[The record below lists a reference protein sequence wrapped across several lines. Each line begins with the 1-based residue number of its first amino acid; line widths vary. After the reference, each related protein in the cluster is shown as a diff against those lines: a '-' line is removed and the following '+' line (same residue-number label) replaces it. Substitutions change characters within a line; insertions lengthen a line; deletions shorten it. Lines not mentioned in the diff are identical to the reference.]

1 MLAAAWY
8 QPSMT
13 TSWHLEAEAP
23 VGRGVTARRHR
34 LSNGLGLL
42 TAIDRRAPIVALQT
56 WYRVGSR
63 HERPGATGMAHL
75 FEHLMFGQ
83 TESLPPG
90 EFDRLVERTGGES
103 NAATWVDWTYYRL
116 SLPTRDLALGIRLEA
131 ERMQHLVLT
140 PTPVE
145 AERDVVTNERRE
157 RVEDDVDG
165 WLDEQLM
172 AHAFTEHP
180 YRWPTIGWMEDIRAL
195 SLPDIQAFYRTWYA
209 PNNATLVCVGDFDEA
224 ALLDLVAHSYGAIA
238 PQTLPAVLRAVEP
251 EQTRERVVRAPKP
264 IATDRLLVGYKAPG
278 QDDADWAVLE
288 IVATLLAGCP
298 SARLYR
304 RLVIERE
311 AASSV
316 DAQLTPFRDPSL
328 LRLAVTTARGHT
340 ADEILASIDQELA
353 AMAAQPPGRA
363 EVEKAKAIAETDFWT
378 SLVDVDGKAEAIG
391 HYETALGDFRKVNT
405 LAERLARVT
414 ADDVA
419 RCVRSYLR
427 AERRTIVIAEPESP
441 DADDDIDDGDD
452 GGDGDPSARAGAR
465 GGDGE

>member
-1 MLAAAWY
+1 
-8 QPSMT
+8 MT
-13 TSWHLEAEAP
+13 QSWQLEAEAP
-23 VGRGVTARRHR
+23 VGRGVMARRFR
-34 LSNGLGLL
+34 LGNGLGLI
-42 TAIDRRAPIVALQT
+42 TAVDRRSPIVALQT

-83 TESLPPG
+83 TQSLPPG

-116 SLPTRDLALGIRLEA
+116 SLPTRDLALGIKLEA
-131 ERMQHLVLT
+131 ERMQHLVLEH
-140 PTPVE
+140 TPVE
-145 AERDVVTNERRE
+145 SERDVVTNERRE

-172 AHAFTEHP
+172 AQAFTLHP

-195 SLPDIQAFYRTWYA
+195 SLPDIQAFYKTWYA
-209 PNNATLVCVGDFDEA
+209 PNSATIVCCGDFEEA
-224 ALLDLVAHSYGAIA
+224 ALLELVAQHYGGIE
-238 PQTLPAVLRAVEP
+238 PGTLPAETSRLVEP

-278 QDDADWAVLE
+278 QDDPDWAVLE

-304 RLVIERE
+304 RLVIEGE
-311 AASSV
+311 VASSV

-328 LRLAVTTARGHT
+328 MRLAVTAARGHS
-340 ADEILASIDQELA
+340 ADEILGIVDQELQL
-353 AMAAQPPGRA
+353 MVDKPPLAG
-363 EVEKAKAIAETDFWT
+363 EVEKAKALAETDFWT
-378 SLVDVDGKAEAIG
+378 SLVDIDGRAEALG

-405 LAERLARVT
+405 LAERLAAVT
-414 ADDVA
+414 PDDVA
-419 RCVRSYLR
+419 RVIKQYLR
-427 AERRTIVIAEPESP
+427 PERRTIVVATPEEG
-441 DADDDIDDGDD
+441 DGDD
-452 GGDGDPSARAGAR
+452 DDDDE
-465 GGDGE
+465 DGEDDEDDEDTAA

>member
-1 MLAAAWY
+1 MSSLGWK
-8 QPSMT
+8 
-13 TSWHLEAEAP
+13 LEAEAP
-23 VGRGVTARRHR
+23 AGRGTTARRYR
-34 LSNGLGLL
+34 LSNGLGVI
-42 TAIDRRAPIVALQT
+42 TAIDKRAPIVALQT
-56 WYRVGSR
+56 WFRVGSR

-116 SLPTRDLALGIRLEA
+116 SLPARDLPLGVRLEA
-131 ERMQHLVLT
+131 ERMQHLVLET
-140 PTPVE
+140 GPVE
-145 AERDVVTNERRE
+145 SERDVVTNERRE

-195 SLPDIQAFYRTWYA
+195 SLADIRAFYRTWYA
-209 PNNATLVCVGDFDEA
+209 PNNAVIVCVGDFDEP
-224 ALLDLVAHSYGAIA
+224 ALLDLIANHYGTIPPAE
-238 PQTLPAVLRAVEP
+238 LPEASSTVEP

-278 QDDADWAVLE
+278 QDHDDWATLE
-288 IVATLLAGCP
+288 IVSTLLAGCP

-328 LRLAVTTARGHT
+328 LRLAVTAARGHT
-340 ADEILASIDQELA
+340 ADEILSVIDAELA
-353 AMAAQPPGRA
+353 AMAASPPSRA

-378 SLVDVDGKAEAIG
+378 SLVDVDGKAEALG
-391 HYETALGDFRKVNT
+391 HYEVSLGDFRKVNV
-405 LAERLARVT
+405 LADRLAQVT
-414 ADDVA
+414 AEDVA
-419 RCVRSYLR
+419 RVVREYLR
-427 AERRTIVIAEPESP
+427 PERRTIVIAEPE
-441 DADDDIDDGDD
+441 
-452 GGDGDPSARAGAR
+452 
-465 GGDGE
+465 DGEGDLEGEADGEGDAE

>member
-1 MLAAAWY
+1 MIAEVW
-8 QPSMT
+8 Q
-13 TSWHLEAEAP
+13 LEAEAP
-23 VGRGVTARRHR
+23 VGRGMTARRYR
-34 LSNGLGLL
+34 LANGLGLI
-42 TAIDRRAPIVALQT
+42 AAVDKRAPIIALQT

-83 TESLPPG
+83 TETLPPG

-116 SLPTRDLALGIRLEA
+116 SLPARDLALGLRLEA
-131 ERMQHLVLT
+131 ERMQHLVLEH
-140 PTPVE
+140 TPVE

-172 AHAFTEHP
+172 ACAFTEHP

-195 SLPDIQAFYRTWYA
+195 ALPDMRSFYRTWYA
-209 PNNATLVCVGDFDEA
+209 PNNATIVCVGDFDEP
-224 ALLDLVAHSYGAIA
+224 ALLDLVETHYGAIA
-238 PQTLPAVLRAVEP
+238 PATLPAVPSVDEP
-251 EQTRERVVRAPKP
+251 AQARERVVRAPKP

-278 QDDADWAVLE
+278 QDEPDWAVLE

-304 RLVIERE
+304 RLVIDRE

-328 LRLAVTTARGHT
+328 LRLAVTAARGHR
-340 ADEILASIDQELA
+340 ADEILGVIDAELS
-353 AMAAQPPGRA
+353 AMAETPPTKA
-363 EVEKAKAIAETDFWT
+363 EVEKAKAIAETDFWS
-378 SLVDVDGKAEAIG
+378 SLADVDGKAEALG
-391 HYETALGDFRKVNT
+391 HYETALSDFRKLGT
-405 LAERLARVT
+405 IAERLAAVT
-414 ADDVA
+414 TDDVA
-419 RCVRSYLR
+419 RVVRAYLR
-427 AERRTIVIAEPESP
+427 TTRRTVVIAEPESEEE
-441 DADDDIDDGDD
+441 D
-452 GGDGDPSARAGAR
+452 S
-465 GGDGE
+465 E

>member
-1 MLAAAWY
+1 
-8 QPSMT
+8 MT
-13 TSWHLEAEAP
+13 TSWRLESEAQI
-23 VGRGVTARRHR
+23 GRGIAARRFR
-34 LSNGLGLL
+34 LGNGLGLI
-42 TAIDRRAPIVALQT
+42 TALDRHAPIVSLQT

-75 FEHLMFGQ
+75 FEHLMFGP
-83 TESLPPG
+83 TDSLPPG

-116 SLPTRDLALGIRLEA
+116 SLPARDLPLGIRLESG
-131 ERMQHLVLT
+131 RMRHLVLE

-172 AHAFTEHP
+172 AHAFTDHP

-195 SLPDIQAFYRTWYA
+195 SLPDIRAFYRTWYA
-209 PNNATLVCVGDFDEA
+209 PNNATLVCVGEFDEA
-224 ALLDLVAHSYGAIA
+224 AVLDLVESSYGAIA
-238 PQTLPAVLRAVEP
+238 PAVLPDVPAVREP

-278 QDDADWAVLE
+278 QDDPDWAVLE

-304 RLVIERE
+304 RLVIDRE

-328 LRLAVTTARGHT
+328 LRLAVTASRGHT
-340 ADEILASIDQELA
+340 ADEILAAIDRELA
-353 AMAAQPPGRA
+353 AMAEWPPRHA

-378 SLVDVDGKAEAIG
+378 SLVDIDGKAEALG
-391 HYETALGDFRKVNT
+391 HYETALGDFRKVNAV
-405 LAERLARVT
+405 AERLAAVT

-419 RCVRSYLR
+419 RCVRAYLR
-427 AERRTIVIAEPESP
+427 ADHRTVVIAEPESP
-441 DADDDIDDGDD
+441 GGGDGDDDDDGDD
-452 GGDGDPSARAGAR
+452 GDGGDDFGDEQDGDAG
-465 GGDGE
+465 

>member
-1 MLAAAWY
+1 
-8 QPSMT
+8 MT
-13 TSWHLEAEAP
+13 TSWHLEAEAQ
-23 VGRGVTARRHR
+23 VGRGVTARRFR
-34 LSNGLGLL
+34 LANGLGLL

-116 SLPTRDLALGIRLEA
+116 SLPARDLALGIRLEA

-195 SLPDIQAFYRTWYA
+195 SLPDIHAFYRTWYA

-224 ALLDLVAHSYGAIA
+224 ALMDLVATSYGHIPPA
-238 PQTLPAVLRAVEP
+238 TLPEVVRIPEP

-278 QDDADWAVLE
+278 QDEADWATLE

-328 LRLAVTTARGHT
+328 LRLAVTAARGHT
-340 ADEILASIDQELA
+340 ADEILASIDRELA
-353 AMAAQPPGRA
+353 AMTEQPPQRA

-391 HYETALGDFRKVNT
+391 HYETALGDFRKVNAI
-405 LAERLARVT
+405 AERLAAVSVE
-414 ADDVA
+414 DVA
-419 RCVRSYLR
+419 RCVRAYLR
-427 AERRTIVIAEPESP
+427 PERRTIVIAEPESP
-441 DADDDIDDGDD
+441 ELFDDEPAGDESPGDTRGDDD
-452 GGDGDPSARAGAR
+452 
-465 GGDGE
+465 

>member
-1 MLAAAWY
+1 
-8 QPSMT
+8 MT
-13 TSWHLEAEAP
+13 TSWRLEAEAQI
-23 VGRGVTARRHR
+23 GHGVTARRFR
-34 LSNGLGLL
+34 LGNGLGLI
-42 TAIDRRAPIVALQT
+42 TAVDRRAPIVALQT

-75 FEHLMFGQ
+75 FEHLMFGP
-83 TESLPPG
+83 TRTLPPG
-90 EFDRLVERTGGES
+90 EFDRLVEGTGGES

-116 SLPTRDLALGIRLEA
+116 SLPARDLPLGIRLESG
-131 ERMQHLVLT
+131 RMQNLVLE

-195 SLPDIQAFYRTWYA
+195 SLPEIRAFYRTWYA
-209 PNNATLVCVGDFDEA
+209 PNNATLVCVGEFDEPA
-224 ALLDLVAHSYGAIA
+224 VLDLVARSYGDIPPA
-238 PQTLPAVLRAVEP
+238 TLPAATLVREP
-251 EQTRERVVRAPKP
+251 EQTRERIVRAPKP
-264 IATDRLLVGYKAPG
+264 IATDRLLIGYKAPG
-278 QDDADWAVLE
+278 QDDPDWATLE

-304 RLVIERE
+304 RLVIEGE

-328 LRLAVTTARGHT
+328 LRLAVTASRGHS
-340 ADEILASIDQELA
+340 ADEIVAAIDRELA
-353 AMAAQPPGRA
+353 RMAEQPPRHA

-405 LAERLARVT
+405 IAARLAAVT
-414 ADDVA
+414 TDDVA
-419 RCVRSYLR
+419 RCVRGYLR
-427 AERRTIVIAEPESP
+427 SERRTVVIAEPES
-441 DADDDIDDGDD
+441 ADGDGGDEDDYQDGDD
-452 GGDGDPSARAGAR
+452 
-465 GGDGE
+465 

>member
-1 MLAAAWY
+1 M
-8 QPSMT
+8 S
-13 TSWHLEAEAP
+13 SWQLEAEAP
-23 VGRGVTARRHR
+23 AGRGTTARRYR
-34 LSNGLGLL
+34 LANGLGLI
-42 TAIDRRAPIVALQT
+42 TALDRRAPIVALQT
-56 WYRVGSR
+56 WFRVGSR

-116 SLPTRDLALGIRLEA
+116 SLPSRDLPLGIRLES
-131 ERMQHLVLT
+131 ERMQHLVLE

-145 AERDVVTNERRE
+145 SERDVVTNERRE

-172 AHAFTEHP
+172 AHAFTVHP

-195 SLPDIQAFYRTWYA
+195 SLPEIRAFYRTWYA
-209 PNNATLVCVGDFDEA
+209 PNNATIVCVGDFDEP
-224 ALLDLVAHSYGAIA
+224 ALLDLIANHYGAIPPA
-238 PQTLPAVLRAVEP
+238 TLPATEKIAEP
-251 EQTRERVVRAPKP
+251 PQTRERIVRAPKP

-278 QDDADWAVLE
+278 QDEPDWATLE

-311 AASSV
+311 LASSV

-328 LRLAVTTARGHT
+328 LRLAVTAARGHG
-340 ADEILASIDQELA
+340 ADQILAVIDEELA
-353 AMAAQPPGRA
+353 LMAAQPPARA

-378 SLVDVDGKAEAIG
+378 SLVDVDGKAEALG
-391 HYETALGDFRKVNT
+391 HYETALGDYRKVNA
-405 LAERLARVT
+405 LAERLAQVT
-414 ADDVA
+414 VEDVA
-419 RCVRSYLR
+419 RVVRTYLGS
-427 AERRTIVIAEPESP
+427 EQRTVVIAEPEP
-441 DADDDIDDGDD
+441 DHDDADDSED
-452 GGDGDPSARAGAR
+452 AT
-465 GGDGE
+465 

>member
-1 MLAAAWY
+1 M
-8 QPSMT
+8 SS
-13 TSWHLEAEAP
+13 SWNLESEALI
-23 VGRGVTARRHR
+23 GSGNRGVPARRYK
-34 LSNGLGLL
+34 LDNGLKVI

-56 WYRVGSR
+56 WFRVGSR

-83 TESLPPG
+83 TTQLPPG

-116 SLPTRDLALGIRLEA
+116 SLPSRDLPLGIRLES
-131 ERMQHLVLT
+131 ERMQHLVLEHD
-140 PTPVE
+140 PVE

-172 AHAFTEHP
+172 AQAFTAHP

-195 SLPDIQAFYRTWYA
+195 ALPEIRSFYRTWYA

-224 ALLDLVAHSYGAIA
+224 ALLDLVASSYGQI
-238 PQTLPAVLRAVEP
+238 PPAVLPDETQRIVEP
-251 EQTRERVVRAPKP
+251 AQLRERIVRAPKP

-278 QDDADWAVLE
+278 QDDPDWAVLE

-304 RLVIERE
+304 KLVIEHE
-311 AASSV
+311 NASSV
-316 DAQLTPFRDPSL
+316 DAQLTPFKDPSL
-328 LRLAVTTARGHT
+328 LRLAVTTTRGHD
-340 ADEILASIDQELA
+340 AAEVLGVIDQELA
-353 AMAAQPPGRA
+353 AMAKDPPSRA

-378 SLVDVDGKAEAIG
+378 SLVDIDGKAEALG
-391 HYETALGDFRKVNT
+391 HYETALGDYRKVNQ
-405 LAERLARVT
+405 LAERLAAVT

-419 RCVRSYLR
+419 RVVRATLVP
-427 AERRTIVIAEPESP
+427 AHRTVVIAQPEDP
-441 DADDDIDDGDD
+441 DAEE
-452 GGDGDPSARAGAR
+452 A
-465 GGDGE
+465 E

>member
-1 MLAAAWY
+1 
-8 QPSMT
+8 MT
-13 TSWHLEAEAP
+13 MSWQLEAEAP
-23 VGRGVTARRHR
+23 AGRGTTARRYR
-34 LSNGLGLL
+34 LGNGLTLIS
-42 TAIDRRAPIVALQT
+42 AVDRRAPIVALQT
-56 WYRVGSR
+56 WFRVGSR

-83 TESLPPG
+83 TESMPPG

-116 SLPTRDLALGIRLEA
+116 SLPARDLALGVRLEA
-131 ERMQHLVLT
+131 ERMQHLVLESG
-140 PTPVE
+140 PVE
-145 AERDVVTNERRE
+145 SERDVVTNERRE

-172 AHAFTEHP
+172 AHAFTVHP

-195 SLPDIQAFYRTWYA
+195 SLPDIRAFYRTWYA
-209 PNNATLVCVGDFDEA
+209 PNNATIVCVGDFDEP
-224 ALLDLVAHSYGAIA
+224 ALLDLIATHYGAIPPA
-238 PQTLPAVLRAVEP
+238 QLPEP
-251 EQTRERVVRAPKP
+251 SQALEPAQVKERVVRAPKP

-278 QDDADWAVLE
+278 QDDPDWAVLE

-328 LRLAVTTARGHT
+328 LRLAVTAARGHT
-340 ADEILASIDQELA
+340 ADEILGVIDEELA
-353 AMAAQPPGRA
+353 LMAEKPPTTA

-378 SLVDVDGKAEAIG
+378 SLVDVDGKAEALG
-391 HYETALGDFRKVNT
+391 HYEAALGDFRKVNS
-405 LAERLARVT
+405 LAERLAQVT
-414 ADDVA
+414 AEDVA
-419 RCVRSYLR
+419 RVVRTYLT
-427 AERRTIVIAEPESP
+427 ANRRTVVIAEPETD
-441 DADDDIDDGDD
+441 DAEDD
-452 GGDGDPSARAGAR
+452 A
-465 GGDGE
+465 

>member
-1 MLAAAWY
+1 M
-8 QPSMT
+8 M

-23 VGRGVTARRHR
+23 VGRGVTARRFR
-34 LSNGLGLL
+34 LSNGLGLV
-42 TAIDRRAPIVALQT
+42 TAIDRRAPIVSLQT

-116 SLPTRDLALGIRLEA
+116 SLPARDLALGIRLES
-131 ERMQHLVLT
+131 ERMQHLVLE

-145 AERDVVTNERRE
+145 AERDVVINERRE

-172 AHAFTEHP
+172 AHAFIEHP

-195 SLPDIQAFYRTWYA
+195 SLSEMRTFYRTWYA
-209 PNNATLVCVGDFDEA
+209 PNNATLVCAGDFDEA
-224 ALLDLVAHSYGAIA
+224 ALMDLVATSYGAIPPA
-238 PQTLPAVLRAVEP
+238 ALPDGPRIREP
-251 EQTRERVVRAPKP
+251 EQTRERIVRAPKP
-264 IATDRLLVGYKAPG
+264 IATDRLLIGYKAPG
-278 QDDADWAVLE
+278 QDEADWATFE
-288 IVATLLAGCP
+288 IIATLLAGCP

-304 RLVIERE
+304 RLVIDRE

-328 LRLAVTTARGHT
+328 LRLAVTAARGHT
-340 ADEILASIDQELA
+340 ADEILGSIDSELG
-353 AMAAQPPGRA
+353 AMAEQPPGRA
-363 EVEKAKAIAETDFWT
+363 EVEKAKAIVETDFWT
-378 SLVDVDGKAEAIG
+378 SLVDLDGKAEAIG
-391 HYETALGDFRKVNT
+391 HYETALGDFRKVN
-405 LAERLARVT
+405 AVAARLAAVSVE
-414 ADDVA
+414 DVA

-427 AERRTIVIAEPESP
+427 SERRTIVIAEPEP
-441 DADDDIDDGDD
+441 DGADGADGGAGAADDEDRDG
-452 GGDGDPSARAGAR
+452 
-465 GGDGE
+465 

>member
-1 MLAAAWY
+1 MSTW
-8 QPSMT
+8 Q
-13 TSWHLEAEAP
+13 LEAEAP
-23 VGRGVTARRHR
+23 AGRGVTARRYR
-34 LSNGLGLL
+34 LGNGLGLIA
-42 TAIDRRAPIVALQT
+42 AIDRRAPIVALQT

-116 SLPTRDLALGIRLEA
+116 SLPARDLELGIKLES
-131 ERMQHLVLT
+131 ERMQHLVLEHE
-140 PTPVE
+140 PVE
-145 AERDVVTNERRE
+145 SERDVVTNERRE

-172 AHAFTEHP
+172 AQAFTQHP

-195 SLPDIQAFYRTWYA
+195 ALPDIRAFYRTWYA
-209 PNNATLVCVGDFDEA
+209 PNNATIVCVGDFDDEKLRELIA
-224 ALLDLVAHSYGAIA
+224 QYYGHIEPA
-238 PQTLPAVLRAVEP
+238 QLPAAPRVVEP
-251 EQTRERVVRAPKP
+251 EQMKERIVRAPKP

-278 QDDADWAVLE
+278 QDDPDWAALE
-288 IVATLLAGCP
+288 IVSTLLAGCP

-304 RLVIERE
+304 RLVIEQE

-328 LRLAVTTARGHT
+328 LRLAVTTARGHD
-340 ADEILASIDQELA
+340 ADEVIATIDRELQSLLE
-353 AMAAQPPGRA
+353 QPPTA
-363 EVEKAKAIAETDFWT
+363 KEVEKAKALAETDFWS
-378 SLVDVDGKAEAIG
+378 SLVDVDGKAEALG
-391 HYETALGDFRKVNT
+391 HYETALGDFR
-405 LAERLARVT
+405 RLSVIADRLTAVT

-419 RCVRSYLR
+419 RVVRTYLLPTK
-427 AERRTIVIAEPESP
+427 RTVVIAEPE
-441 DADDDIDDGDD
+441 ADDTDGTDDDENGED
-452 GGDGDPSARAGAR
+452 R
-465 GGDGE
+465 G

>member
-1 MLAAAWY
+1 
-8 QPSMT
+8 MT
-13 TSWHLEAEAP
+13 TSWHLEAEAQ
-23 VGRGVTARRHR
+23 VGRGVMARRFR

-42 TAIDRRAPIVALQT
+42 TAADRRAPIVALQT

-75 FEHLMFGQ
+75 FEHLMFGK
-83 TESLPPG
+83 TESLPAG

-116 SLPTRDLALGIRLEA
+116 SLPTRDLGLGIRLES
-131 ERMQHLVLT
+131 ERMRHLVLE
-140 PTPVE
+140 PGPVE

-195 SLPDIQAFYRTWYA
+195 TLPDMHAFYRTWYA

-224 ALLDLVAHSYGAIA
+224 QLMDLVARSYGEIPPA
-238 PQTLPAVLRAVEP
+238 TLPPVVRAPEP

-264 IATDRLLVGYKAPG
+264 IATDRLLIGYKAPG
-278 QDDADWAVLE
+278 QDEADWATLE

-304 RLVIERE
+304 RLVIEHE

-328 LRLAVTTARGHT
+328 LRLAVTAARGHT
-340 ADEILASIDQELA
+340 ADEILASIDRELA
-353 AMAAQPPGRA
+353 AMTEQPPRAA

-378 SLVDVDGKAEAIG
+378 SLVDVDGKAEALG

-405 LAERLARVT
+405 IAARLAAVT
-414 ADDVA
+414 VDDVA
-419 RCVRSYLR
+419 RCVRGYLR
-427 AERRTIVIAEPESP
+427 ADRRTIVIAEPETS
-441 DADDDIDDGDD
+441 DGYGGEDD
-452 GGDGDPSARAGAR
+452 PEHEAEHE
-465 GGDGE
+465 GEHDE